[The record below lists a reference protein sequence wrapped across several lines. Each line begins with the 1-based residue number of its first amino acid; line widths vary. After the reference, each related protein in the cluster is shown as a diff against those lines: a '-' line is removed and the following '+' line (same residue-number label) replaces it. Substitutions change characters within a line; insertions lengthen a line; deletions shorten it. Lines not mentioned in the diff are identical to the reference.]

1 MERNERPGLMLC
13 LGVLAALLSAVL
25 ALCLGAA
32 GLTLPQLW
40 EGVLQPDSIPGRIL
54 FHVRLP
60 RVLTTLLCGCALG
73 MAGAVLQTVLH
84 NSLAGPNIIGVNAG
98 AGLGAVACMAL
109 APGAAALQV
118 SLWAFVGALA
128 AVGCVYLVGRAAG
141 SSRLTLVLSGVALG
155 SLLTAGIDAITTF
168 MPDVLASATQFKQG
182 SAAMAAAAALPPL
195 ALAVGVGGV
204 GVLALSRELD
214 LLALG
219 DETAFSLGMRPGRY
233 RLAFL
238 MLACLMAGGAIA
250 VMGLVGF
257 VGLLVPHMARLLTG
271 SEGRRLLPLSGV
283 LGAAFL
289 TLCDLAARTLF
300 APYELPVGIL
310 LSALGAPFFLGLLIR
325 RRGA

>member
-1 MERNERPGLMLC
+1 MARNKHPGRAMS
-13 LGVLAALLSAVL
+13 LGALAVLLSALL

-40 EGVLQPDSIPGRIL
+40 EGMTCPDSIPGRIL

-109 APGAAALQV
+109 APGAAAMQV
-118 SLWAFVGALA
+118 SLCAFAGALG
-128 AVGCVYLVGRAAG
+128 AVSCVYLVGRAAG

-168 MPDVLASATQFKQG
+168 VPDVLPSATQFKQG
-182 SAAMAAAAALPPL
+182 SAAMASASALPPL
-195 ALAVGVGGV
+195 ALAVLAGGA
-204 GVLALSRELD
+204 GILALSRELD
-214 LLALG
+214 L
-219 DETAFSLGMRPGRY
+219 
-233 RLAFL
+233 LAFL
-238 MLACLMAGGAIA
+238 MLACLMAGSAIA

-257 VGLLVPHMARLLTG
+257 VGLIVPHMARLLTG
-271 SEGRRLLPLSGV
+271 SEGRRLLPLSGL

>member
-1 MERNERPGLMLC
+1 MERNERPGLVLC

-40 EGVLQPDSIPGRIL
+40 EGVFQPDSIPGRIL

-168 MPDVLASATQFKQG
+168 MPDALASATQFKQG
-182 SAAMAAAAALPPL
+182 SAGHGLRRRAAAPGP
-195 ALAVGVGGV
+195 GG
-204 GVLALSRELD
+204 GGGRR
-214 LLALG
+214 G
-219 DETAFSLGMRPGRY
+219 RPGPEPG
-233 RLAFL
+233 
-238 MLACLMAGGAIA
+238 AGPAGP
-250 VMGLVGF
+250 GG
-257 VGLLVPHMARLLTG
+257 
-271 SEGRRLLPLSGV
+271 
-283 LGAAFL
+283 
-289 TLCDLAARTLF
+289 
-300 APYELPVGIL
+300 
-310 LSALGAPFFLGLLIR
+310 
-325 RRGA
+325 